1 MDFVVL
7 KAVHAGS
14 AALSIAGFAVR
25 GILMLR
31 DSPWLQSRFA
41 RVAPHVVD
49 TVLLGSAVALAWLS
63 GQYPFAQSWLTAKV
77 LALAAYIALGTIALK
92 RGRSRTI
99 RAVAFALALGAAGY
113 IVTVALTRD
122 PLGFLAPAGA
132 RAPDQATSTST
143 VSAPAASRNQVVEV
157 PTTRALKTSP

>member
-1 MDFVVL
+1 MDFVLL

-49 TVLLGSAVALAWLS
+49 TVLLASAIALAWLS
-63 GQYPFAQSWLTAKV
+63 GQFPFAQSWLTAKV
-77 LALAAYIALGTIALK
+77 LGLAAYIALGTVALK
-92 RGRSRTI
+92 RGRSKAV
-99 RAVAFALALGAAGY
+99 RATAFALALAAAAY
-113 IVTVALTRD
+113 IVMVALTRN
-122 PLGFLAPAGA
+122 PLGFLARIG
-132 RAPDQATSTST
+132 
-143 VSAPAASRNQVVEV
+143 
-157 PTTRALKTSP
+157 L